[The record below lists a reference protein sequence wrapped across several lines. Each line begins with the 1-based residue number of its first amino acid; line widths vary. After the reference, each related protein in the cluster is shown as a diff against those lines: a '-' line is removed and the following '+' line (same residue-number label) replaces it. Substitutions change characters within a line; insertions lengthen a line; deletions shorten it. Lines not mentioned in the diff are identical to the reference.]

1 MSSKHLILLG
11 THDFDIFSVIFDSSA
26 NTLELVDTTR
36 VKEHP
41 SWLTQHPYVPLLSD
55 LFGHG

>member
-11 THDFDIFSVIFDSSA
+11 THDFDIYSVIFDSSA

-41 SWLTQHPYVPLLSD
+41 SWLTQHPYAPPLSD
-55 LFGHG
+55 HFGRG